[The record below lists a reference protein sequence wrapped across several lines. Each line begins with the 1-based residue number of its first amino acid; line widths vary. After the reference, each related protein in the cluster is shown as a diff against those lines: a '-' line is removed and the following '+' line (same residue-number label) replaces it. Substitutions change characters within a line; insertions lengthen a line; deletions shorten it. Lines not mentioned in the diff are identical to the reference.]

1 MRLHLSRPALI
12 ALGCLVFGL
21 HPARADEPAKSASEP
36 PKPTSRTERVIV
48 GWTVRIDDRLLAAP
62 DQALGERALKL
73 LDARLTDI
81 ANVVAP
87 GPLAELRKVPI
98 VLDLSHGKL
107 TSMQY
112 HPSADWLTGNGYS
125 AELARCVHIPV
136 AARFVDPRHQ
146 HIQPWCVLH
155 ELAHSYHDRVLG
167 FDEPRIKAVWEHYVA
182 SGHGDSVLYT
192 GNAKRQR
199 HYALTDHKEFFA
211 EMSEAYFG
219 VNDFFPFTHP
229 ELREAEPETYAL
241 LAEIWGPIP

>member
-1 MRLHLSRPALI
+1 MRFHPIRCFLLAVVCLLAPSLSI
-12 ALGCLVFGL
+12 
-21 HPARADEPAKSASEP
+21 RADEPEKPTSEP
-36 PKPTSRTERVIV
+36 PKPTARTERIIV
-48 GWTVRIDDRLLAAP
+48 GWTVRIDDRLLATP

-112 HPSADWLTGNGYS
+112 HPSAGWLTDNGYS
-125 AELARCVHIPV
+125 AELAKCVHIPV

-167 FDEPRIKAVWEHYVA
+167 FDEPRIQAAWEHYVA

-192 GNAKRQR
+192 GNAKPQR
-199 HYALTDHKEFFA
+199 HYALTNHKEFFA

-229 ELREAEPETYAL
+229 ELRETEPETYAL